1 MKFISAIGKILAYIE
16 QGIIVILLGVMIL
29 LAFSQ
34 VILRNC
40 FSTGFMWADTLLR
53 HMVLWIGFIGASIAA
68 HEEKHIN
75 LDIISRFTSPRLTH
89 VVRIITSLFP
99 SIVCIFL
106 AHAGWVFLLSEKESE
121 AELFAIGGTSYAT
134 WWFEIIIP
142 VGFALLAIRFFLKAI
157 EYSILAVAPP
167 EKNEPI
173 PTAPTH
179 EV

>member
-1 MKFISAIGKILAYIE
+1 MKIIAAIEKFLAYIE
-16 QGIIVILLGVMIL
+16 RSIIVFLLGVMIL

-40 FSTGFMWADTLLR
+40 FSTGFLWADTLLR

-75 LDIISRFTSPRLTH
+75 LDIVSRFASPRVTH
-89 VVRIITSLFP
+89 VIRIITNLFP
-99 SIVCIFL
+99 SIVCLFL

-121 AELFAIGGTSYAT
+121 TELFAIGATSFAT

-142 VGFALLAIRFFLKAI
+142 VGFALLATRFLLKAI
-157 EYSILAVAPP
+157 EHSIFALAPP
-167 EKNEPI
+167 AKNEPAAA
-173 PTAPTH
+173 APSS
-179 EV
+179 EA

>member
-1 MKFISAIGKILAYIE
+1 MKILGAIGKFLLYIE
-16 QGIIVILLGVMIL
+16 RSIVVLLLGAMIL
-29 LAFSQ
+29 LAFTQ

-40 FSTGFMWADTLLR
+40 FSTGFLWADTLLR

-75 LDIISRFTSPRLTH
+75 LDIISRFASPRVTH

-99 SIVCIFL
+99 SIVCVFL
-106 AHAGWVFLLSEKESE
+106 AYAGWVFLLSEKENGS
-121 AELFAIGGTSYAT
+121 ELFTIGQTSFAT

-142 VGFALLAIRFFLKAI
+142 VGFALLALRFFLKAI
-157 EYSILAVAPP
+157 EHAIRAFAPP
-167 EKNEPI
+167 EKEEPVSRI
-173 PTAPTH
+173 PSP